1 MYQGNDAIGGYFE
14 LELPHGREYHE
25 SALKLNSGR
34 HCLEYILRLR
44 GYSKIWIPYYTCRVV
59 LEPIIKLGLEYDFYH
74 INKNLEPLFCY
85 ESLCENDAFL
95 YTNYFGLKNRQIKS
109 LPTKYNIIVDNSMAF
124 FASPLPTF
132 DTFYSAR
139 KFFGVPDGAYLYT
152 YDGSQLGVEI
162 PDTISNQRFS
172 HLLRRI
178 EFGAEAGYA
187 DFKANDAAFSG
198 QAIMRLSRITER
210 ILSSIDYEYIES
222 RRFENFSFFNLHLGQ
237 YNLLS
242 EDLCKAIDGVP
253 LVYPFVVEKPGL
265 REILISNR
273 IYVAQ
278 YWPYLACEPGNGS
291 MEQLLTEQLIAL
303 PIDHRITQ
311 NSLVTILTIV
321 NDWINHNVG

>member
-1 MYQGNDAIGGYFE
+1 MTIGGYFE
-14 LELPHGREYHE
+14 LELPQVNQYHGQ
-25 SALKLNSGR
+25 AINLNSGR
-34 HCLEYILRLR
+34 HSLEYILRLR
-44 GYSKIWIPYYTCRVV
+44 SYTKIWIPYYTCEVV
-59 LEPIIKLGLEYDFYH
+59 LQPIKKLGIDYGFYHIDEMLEPIFDYD
-74 INKNLEPLFCY
+74 
-85 ESLCENDAFL
+85 SLADNEAFL
-95 YTNYFGLKNRQIKS
+95 YTNYFGIKDHYIRS
-109 LPTKYNIIVDNSMAF
+109 LPAKCNIIIDNSMAF
-124 FASPLPTF
+124 FAKPIPGF

-152 YDGSQLGVEI
+152 YEGSRLDMDLPQS
-162 PDTISNQRFS
+162 TSYQRCA
-172 HLLRRI
+172 HLLKRI
-178 EFGAEAGYA
+178 DLGAEQGYA
-187 DFKANDAAFSG
+187 DFKANDAALSD
-198 QAIMRLSRITER
+198 QEIKTMSRLTER